1 MGDRVLLCP
10 NPFRDVDLDVT
21 LYVQDLLE
29 KNGYRTYI
37 CPIFDEVEDSAI
49 PEHIE
54 KHRLRDVIEEAF
66 FVVAIG
72 GDGTILHSGKCAA
85 NHKVPVIG
93 INAGTKGFMAILEKS
108 NADQVLRAVSGDYM
122 EERRMMLD
130 VTLIRDGETIMENSA
145 INDIVVNGFGD
156 CIGVTAW
163 CDGDKMTK
171 CFGDG
176 AVFATPTGS
185 SAYSL
190 SAGGPLVEPTAQN
203 IIFTPI
209 CVHGMRA
216 KSFVLSPDRIVSAR
230 AECHYGKKAFLKVDG
245 TDLMELENDDIIKVK
260 KSDLELIM
268 ANLGQKSFYDIAFEK
283 LIEGY

>member
-171 CFGDG
+171 YFGDG

-209 CVHGMRA
+209 CVHGMSA

-260 KSDLELIM
+260 TYHGEFRAEEFL
-268 ANLGQKSFYDIAFEK
+268 
-283 LIEGY
+283 